1 MGDRFQPLGVDV
13 IANDDDVDD
22 DDHDGCAKRPPRSID
37 DYLDHAY
44 RRGDGLGPLSSGP
57 PPNTLRRL
65 MRDARERWR
74 YHVIFLALGIANSGD
89 SAEIA
94 CTSYALSSSAFQRDI
109 LVGDFATRGSA
120 IAGAHFAGMFI
131 SGLLAGPLADAR
143 GRRSLILLGLASNSV
158 AGVLSSC
165 ARTASQLFALR
176 FATGIGLGMVIGGV
190 VALAAELSPPASRG
204 RYMTLVSSCWSL
216 GFLYTSFWALLIFRG
231 EGGEHDGGGGGG
243 GGGGGD
249 GGGSGNWRFFMFM
262 NALPTMVATILVAA
276 FVPES
281 PRFYLCRGRLAEAV
295 HVSNTIAA
303 AMGHYRVDGR
313 DNDDDART
321 AGDPLTEGELR
332 LYLRE
337 AGTVVEAARRDDRFW
352 REVRT
357 GIASFGRVFANGYWR
372 TTVPLQ
378 LCYFALTLV
387 TGE

>member
-1 MGDRFQPLGVDV
+1 
-13 IANDDDVDD
+13 
-22 DDHDGCAKRPPRSID
+22 
-37 DYLDHAY
+37 
-44 RRGDGLGPLSSGP
+44 
-57 PPNTLRRL
+57 
-65 MRDARERWR
+65 
-74 YHVIFLALGIANSGD
+74 
-89 SAEIA
+89 
-94 CTSYALSSSAFQRDI
+94 
-109 LVGDFATRGSA
+109 
-120 IAGAHFAGMFI
+120 
-131 SGLLAGPLADAR
+131 
-143 GRRSLILLGLASNSV
+143 
-158 AGVLSSC
+158 
-165 ARTASQLFALR
+165 
-176 FATGIGLGMVIGGV
+176 
-190 VALAAELSPPASRG
+190 
-204 RYMTLVSSCWSL
+204 
-216 GFLYTSFWALLIFRG
+216 
-231 EGGEHDGGGGGG
+231 
-243 GGGGGD
+243 
-249 GGGSGNWRFFMFM
+249 MFM

-303 AMGHYRVDGR
+303 AMGHYHVNGR

-332 LYLRE
+332 RYLRE